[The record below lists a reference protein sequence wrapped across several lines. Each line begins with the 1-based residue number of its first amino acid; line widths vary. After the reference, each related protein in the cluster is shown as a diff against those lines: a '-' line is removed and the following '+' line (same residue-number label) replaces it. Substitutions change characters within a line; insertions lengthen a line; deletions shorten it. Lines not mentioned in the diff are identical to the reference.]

1 MKTSLPVSQRLSNDD
16 LQPEK
21 HQKWGWYSI
30 FAFWMS
36 DVHSVG
42 GYVFAASLFAL
53 GLNGIQV
60 FISLLAGI
68 MIVMCFANLMGEP
81 GQKAGA
87 PFPVIARMSF
97 GVFGANVPAVIR
109 GLIAVVWYGIQT
121 YLASSSF
128 IILLLYFF
136 PAMASLQ
143 DGAFLGL
150 SYLGW
155 VGFSAMWVLQAIVFM
170 FGMDMI
176 RKVIDWSGPAI
187 YLAMFA
193 LCIYMIQLAGWEN
206 IHFNLSDTQL
216 SGGDVM
222 VQMIIATA
230 LVAGYF
236 AGPTLNF
243 SDFSRYCVS
252 YKQLK
257 VGNWLGLPLNF
268 VLFSLFSVVIVSAS
282 IPVFGEMITDPVE
295 TVKRLDSGMITVL
308 GALTFIFA
316 TVGINIVA
324 NFVAPAFDFSNVS
337 PQKISFKT
345 GGFIAAV
352 GSILLTPWNLFS
364 NPEVIHYTVDV
375 LAAMIGPLYGIL
387 IVDYYWIKKRHIDV
401 DALYTESPQGAYWY
415 HNGVNMQ
422 AVYALLLSGGLAIY
436 VTFFLSGFANYALFI
451 GGGVAA
457 LVYPWLMTRQLR
469 DARHANAGSVRNAN
483 SVSNAKP
490 VSQTD
495 SVSKASI

>member
-1 MKTSLPVSQRLSNDD
+1 MKKELPVSPRLSNED
-16 LQPEK
+16 LAPEK
-21 HQKWGWYSI
+21 EQKWGWYSI

-68 MIVMCFANLMGEP
+68 SIVLVFANLMGKP
-81 GQKAGA
+81 GQKAGV
-87 PFPVIARMSF
+87 PFPVVARISF
-97 GVFGANVPAVIR
+97 GVFGANIPAVIR
-109 GLIAVVWYGIQT
+109 GIIAVVWYGIQT

-136 PAMASLQ
+136 PSMESLAN
-143 DGAFLGL
+143 DSFLGL

-155 VGFSAMWVLQAIVFM
+155 VGFSSMWVLQAIVFM

-187 YLAMFA
+187 YIAMFA
-193 LCIYMIQLAGWEN
+193 LCAYMINLAGWEN
-206 IHFNLSDTQL
+206 ISFNLGKETLVGSEAII
-216 SGGDVM
+216 
-222 VQMIIATA
+222 QMIIATA

-243 SDFSRYCVS
+243 SDFSRYCTS
-252 YKQLK
+252 YKDLK
-257 VGNWLGLPLNF
+257 LGNLLGLPLNF
-268 VLFSLFSVVIVSAS
+268 IVFSLFSVVIVSAS
-282 IPVFGEMITDPVE
+282 IPVFGEMIVDPVE
-295 TVKRLDSGMITVL
+295 TVKRLDSGLITVL

-337 PQKISFKT
+337 PQKISFKM
-345 GGFIAAV
+345 GGFIAAF
-352 GSILLTPWNLFS
+352 GSILLTPWNLFN

-375 LAAMIGPLYGIL
+375 LAAMIGPLYGII
-387 IVDYYWIKKRHIDV
+387 IVDYFIVKKGQIDV
-401 DALYTESPQGAYWY
+401 PSLYTESPQGQYWY
-415 HNGVNMQ
+415 KNGVNMNS
-422 AVYALLLSGGLAIY
+422 VYALVIASVAAIIA
-436 VTFFLSGFANYALFI
+436 TFFVTELANYALFI
-451 GGGVAA
+451 GGFVSAI
-457 LVYPWLMTRQLR
+457 VYKQLMQNKLFW
-469 DARHANAGSVRNAN
+469 
-483 SVSNAKP
+483 
-490 VSQTD
+490 
-495 SVSKASI
+495 VSKAALAKQQ

>member
-1 MKTSLPVSQRLSNDD
+1 MKKELPVSPRLSNED
-16 LQPEK
+16 LAPEK
-21 HQKWGWYSI
+21 EQKWGWYSI

-68 MIVMCFANLMGEP
+68 SIVLVFANLMGKP
-81 GQKAGA
+81 GQKAGV
-87 PFPVIARMSF
+87 PFPVVARMSF
-97 GVFGANVPAVIR
+97 GVFGANIPAVIR
-109 GLIAVVWYGIQT
+109 GIIAVVWYGIQT

-136 PAMASLQ
+136 PSMESLAN
-143 DGAFLGL
+143 DSFLGL

-155 VGFSAMWVLQAIVFM
+155 VGFSSMWVLQAIVFM

-187 YLAMFA
+187 YIAMFA
-193 LCIYMIQLAGWEN
+193 LCAYMINLAGWEN
-206 IHFNLSDTQL
+206 ISFNLGKETLVGSEAII
-216 SGGDVM
+216 
-222 VQMIIATA
+222 QMIIATA

-243 SDFSRYCVS
+243 SDFSRYCTS
-252 YKQLK
+252 YKDLK
-257 VGNWLGLPLNF
+257 LGNLLGLPLNF
-268 VLFSLFSVVIVSAS
+268 IVFSLFSVVIVSAS
-282 IPVFGEMITDPVE
+282 IPVFGEMIVDPVE
-295 TVKRLDSGMITVL
+295 TVKRLDSGLITVL

-337 PQKISFKT
+337 PQKISFKM
-345 GGFIAAV
+345 GGFIAAF
-352 GSILLTPWNLFS
+352 GSILLTPWNLFN

-375 LAAMIGPLYGIL
+375 LAAMIGPLYGII
-387 IVDYYWIKKRHIDV
+387 IVDYFIVKKGQIDV
-401 DALYTESPQGAYWY
+401 PSLYTESPQGQYWY
-415 HNGVNMQ
+415 KNGVNMNS
-422 AVYALLLSGGLAIY
+422 VYALVIASVAAIIA
-436 VTFFLSGFANYALFI
+436 TFFVTELANYALFI
-451 GGGVAA
+451 GGFVSAI
-457 LVYPWLMTRQLR
+457 VYKQLMQNKLFW
-469 DARHANAGSVRNAN
+469 
-483 SVSNAKP
+483 
-490 VSQTD
+490 
-495 SVSKASI
+495 VSKAALAKQQ

>member
-1 MKTSLPVSQRLSNDD
+1 MEKELPISPRLSNAD
-16 LQPEK
+16 LAPEK
-21 HQKWGWYSI
+21 DQKWGWYSI

-68 MIVMCFANLMGEP
+68 SIVLVFANLMGKP
-81 GQKAGA
+81 GQKAGV
-87 PFPVIARMSF
+87 PFPVVARMSF
-97 GVFGANVPAVIR
+97 GVFGANIPAVIR
-109 GLIAVVWYGIQT
+109 GIIAVVWYGIQT

-136 PAMASLQ
+136 PSMEYLANDS
-143 DGAFLGL
+143 FLGL

-155 VGFSAMWVLQAIVFM
+155 VGFSSMWVIQAIVFM

-187 YLAMFA
+187 YIAMFA
-193 LCIYMIQLAGWEN
+193 LCAYMINLAGWEN
-206 IHFNLSDTQL
+206 ISFNLGKESLVGSDAII
-216 SGGDVM
+216 
-222 VQMIIATA
+222 QMIVATA

-243 SDFSRYCVS
+243 SDFSRYCTS
-252 YKQLK
+252 YKDLK
-257 VGNWLGLPLNF
+257 FGNLLGLPVNF
-268 VLFSLFSVVIVSAS
+268 ILFSLFSVVIVSAS
-282 IPVFGEMITDPVE
+282 IPVFGEMIVDPVE
-295 TVKRLDSGMITVL
+295 TVKRLDSGLITVL

-337 PQKISFKT
+337 PQKISFKM
-345 GGFIAAV
+345 GGFVAAF
-352 GSILLTPWNLFS
+352 GSILLTPWNLFN

-375 LAAMIGPLYGIL
+375 LAAMIGPLYGII
-387 IVDYYWIKKRHIDV
+387 IVDYFIVKKGQIDV
-401 DALYTESPQGAYWY
+401 PSLYTESPQGQYWY
-415 HNGVNMQ
+415 KNGVNMNS
-422 AVYALLLSGGLAIY
+422 VYALVIASVAAIIA
-436 VTFFLSGFANYALFI
+436 TFFVTELANYALFI
-451 GGGVAA
+451 GGFVSAI
-457 LVYPWLMTRQLR
+457 VYKQLMQRRLFW
-469 DARHANAGSVRNAN
+469 
-483 SVSNAKP
+483 
-490 VSQTD
+490 
-495 SVSKASI
+495 VSKTALAKQ

>member
-1 MKTSLPVSQRLSNDD
+1 MKKELPVSPRLSNED
-16 LQPEK
+16 LAPEK
-21 HQKWGWYSI
+21 EQKWGWYSI

-68 MIVMCFANLMGEP
+68 SIVLVFANLMGKP
-81 GQKAGA
+81 GQKAGV
-87 PFPVIARMSF
+87 PFPVVARMSF
-97 GVFGANVPAVIR
+97 GVFGANIPAVIR
-109 GLIAVVWYGIQT
+109 GIIAVVWYGIQT

-136 PAMASLQ
+136 PSMESLAN
-143 DGAFLGL
+143 DSFLGL

-155 VGFSAMWVLQAIVFM
+155 VGFSSMWVLQAIVFM

-187 YLAMFA
+187 YIAMFA
-193 LCIYMIQLAGWEN
+193 LCAYMINLAGWEN
-206 IHFNLSDTQL
+206 ISFNLGKETLVGSDAII
-216 SGGDVM
+216 
-222 VQMIIATA
+222 QMIIATA

-243 SDFSRYCVS
+243 SDFSRYCTS
-252 YKQLK
+252 YKDLK
-257 VGNWLGLPLNF
+257 LGNLLGLPLNF
-268 VLFSLFSVVIVSAS
+268 IVFSLFSVVIVSAS
-282 IPVFGEMITDPVE
+282 IPVFGEMIVDPVE
-295 TVKRLDSGMITVL
+295 TVKRLDSGLITVL

-337 PQKISFKT
+337 PQKISFKM
-345 GGFIAAV
+345 GGFIAAF
-352 GSILLTPWNLFS
+352 GSILLTPWNLFN

-375 LAAMIGPLYGIL
+375 LAAMIGPLYGII
-387 IVDYYWIKKRHIDV
+387 IVDYFIVKKGQIDV
-401 DALYTESPQGAYWY
+401 PSLYTESPQGQYWY
-415 HNGVNMQ
+415 KNGVNMNS
-422 AVYALLLSGGLAIY
+422 VYALVIASVAAIIA
-436 VTFFLSGFANYALFI
+436 TFFVTELANYALFI
-451 GGGVAA
+451 GGFISAV
-457 LVYPWLMTRQLR
+457 VYKQLMQNKLFW
-469 DARHANAGSVRNAN
+469 
-483 SVSNAKP
+483 
-490 VSQTD
+490 
-495 SVSKASI
+495 VSKAALAKQQ

>member
-1 MKTSLPVSQRLSNDD
+1 MNKELPVSPRLSNAD
-16 LQPEK
+16 LDPEK
-21 HQKWGWYSI
+21 KQKWGWYSI

-68 MIVMCFANLMGEP
+68 SIVLLFANLMGKP
-81 GQKAGA
+81 GQKAGV
-87 PFPVIARMSF
+87 PFPVVARMSF
-97 GVFGANVPAVIR
+97 GVFGANIPAVVR

-136 PAMASLQ
+136 PSMEHLA
-143 DGAFLGL
+143 GYEFIGL

-155 VGFSAMWVLQAIVFM
+155 IGFSSMWLLQAIVFM

-193 LCIYMIQLAGWEN
+193 LCAYMINLAGWEN
-206 IHFNLSDTQL
+206 ISFNLGKESLLGSD
-216 SGGDVM
+216 VI
-222 VQMIIATA
+222 VQMLIATA

-243 SDFSRYCVS
+243 SDFSRYCSS
-252 YKQLK
+252 YKELK
-257 VGNWLGLPLNF
+257 IGNILGLPVNF
-268 VLFSLFSVVIVSAS
+268 ILFSLFAVVIVSAS
-282 IPVFGEMITDPVE
+282 IPVFGEMIVDPVE

-345 GGFIAAV
+345 GGFIAAF
-352 GSILLTPWNLFS
+352 GSILLTPWNLFN

-375 LAAMIGPLYGIL
+375 LAAMIGPLYGII
-387 IVDYYWIKKRHIDV
+387 IVDYFFLKKGEIHV
-401 DALYTESPQGAYWY
+401 PSLYTESPQGQYWY
-415 HNGVNMQ
+415 KNGINMNS
-422 AVYALLLSGGLAIY
+422 VYALAISSVVAIIATFFIDGLAN
-436 VTFFLSGFANYALFI
+436 FALFI
-451 GGGVAA
+451 GGFTAA
-457 LVYPWLMTRQLR
+457 FVYRFLMQKRSTWVEQTRL
-469 DARHANAGSVRNAN
+469 
-483 SVSNAKP
+483 AKQ
-490 VSQTD
+490 S
-495 SVSKASI
+495 

>member
-1 MKTSLPVSQRLSNDD
+1 MSEKLPVSPKLSNDD
-16 LQPEK
+16 LLPDKE
-21 HQKWGWYSI
+21 QKWGWYSI

-60 FISLLAGI
+60 FISLLVGI
-68 MIVMCFANLMGEP
+68 TIVMVFANLMGKP
-81 GQKAGA
+81 GQKVGA

-97 GVFGANVPAVIR
+97 GVFGANIPAVIR

-121 YLASSSF
+121 FLASSSF

-136 PAMASLQ
+136 PSMASLAN
-143 DGAFLGL
+143 DSLLGL

-155 VGFSAMWVLQAIVFM
+155 IGFTFMWVLQAVVFM

-187 YLAMFA
+187 YIAMFA
-193 LCIYMIQLAGWEN
+193 LCAYMIDLAGWEN
-206 IHFNLSDTQL
+206 IRFSLSEANLTGMDAI
-216 SGGDVM
+216 
-222 VQMIIATA
+222 VQMIIAIS

-243 SDFSRYCVS
+243 SDFSRYCGS
-252 YKQLK
+252 YQQLK
-257 VGNWLGLPLNF
+257 FGNLLGLPFNF
-268 VLFSLFSVVIVSAS
+268 VLFSLFSVIIVSAS

-295 TVKRLDSGMITVL
+295 TVKRLDSGMITIL

-345 GGFIAAV
+345 GGFIAAF
-352 GSILLTPWNLFS
+352 GSVLLMPWNLFN

-375 LAAMIGPLYGIL
+375 LAAMIGPLYGII
-387 IVDYYWIKKRHIDV
+387 IVDYFYIKKGHIDV
-401 DALYTESPQGAYWY
+401 NSLYSDSPAGIYWY
-415 HNGVNMQ
+415 DNGINRKSVI
-422 AVYALLLSGGLAIY
+422 ALLVSGCIA
-436 VTFFLSGFANYALFI
+436 VFCTFVFSSLANYSLFI
-451 GGGVAA
+451 GGITAA
-457 LVYPWLMTRQLR
+457 ILYRYLMSAEREAFAQLAK
-469 DARHANAGSVRNAN
+469 AR
-483 SVSNAKP
+483 
-490 VSQTD
+490 
-495 SVSKASI
+495 

>member
-1 MKTSLPVSQRLSNDD
+1 MKKELPVSPRLSNED
-16 LQPEK
+16 LAPEK
-21 HQKWGWYSI
+21 EQKWGWYSI

-68 MIVMCFANLMGEP
+68 SIVLVFANLMGKP
-81 GQKAGA
+81 GQKAGV
-87 PFPVIARMSF
+87 PFPVVARMSF
-97 GVFGANVPAVIR
+97 GVFGANIPAVIR
-109 GLIAVVWYGIQT
+109 GIIAVVWYGIQT

-136 PAMASLQ
+136 PSMESLAN
-143 DGAFLGL
+143 DSFLGL

-155 VGFSAMWVLQAIVFM
+155 VGFSSMWVLQAIVFM

-187 YLAMFA
+187 YIAMFA
-193 LCIYMIQLAGWEN
+193 LCAYMINLAGWEN
-206 IHFNLSDTQL
+206 ISFNLGKETLVGSEAII
-216 SGGDVM
+216 
-222 VQMIIATA
+222 QMIIATA

-243 SDFSRYCVS
+243 SDFSRYCTS
-252 YKQLK
+252 YKELK
-257 VGNWLGLPLNF
+257 IGNLLGLPLNF
-268 VLFSLFSVVIVSAS
+268 ILFSLFSVVIVSAS
-282 IPVFGEMITDPVE
+282 IPVFGEMIVDPVE
-295 TVKRLDSGMITVL
+295 TVKRLDSGLITVL

-337 PQKISFKT
+337 PQKISFKM
-345 GGFIAAV
+345 GGFIAAF
-352 GSILLTPWNLFS
+352 GSILLTPWNLFN

-375 LAAMIGPLYGIL
+375 LAAMIGPLYGII
-387 IVDYYWIKKRHIDV
+387 IVDYFIVKKGQIDV
-401 DALYTESPQGAYWY
+401 PSLYTESPQGQYWY
-415 HNGVNMQ
+415 KNGVNMNS
-422 AVYALLLSGGLAIY
+422 VYALVIASVAAIIA
-436 VTFFLSGFANYALFI
+436 TFFVTELANYALFI
-451 GGGVAA
+451 GG
-457 LVYPWLMTRQLR
+457 LVSAVVYKQLMQ
-469 DARHANAGSVRNAN
+469 
-483 SVSNAKP
+483 KKFFW
-490 VSQTD
+490 
-495 SVSKASI
+495 VSKAALAKQQ

>member
-1 MKTSLPVSQRLSNDD
+1 MKTELPVSPRLSNKD
-16 LQPEK
+16 LAPEEK
-21 HQKWGWYSI
+21 KEWGWYSI

-68 MIVMCFANLMGEP
+68 SIVLLFANLMGKP
-81 GQKAGA
+81 GQKAGV
-87 PFPVIARMSF
+87 PFPVVARMSF
-97 GVFGANVPAVIR
+97 GVFGANIPAVIR

-136 PAMASLQ
+136 PQTETLAN
-143 DGAFLGL
+143 GHFLGL

-170 FGMDMI
+170 FGMKMI

-193 LCIYMIQLAGWEN
+193 LCGYMINLAGWEN
-206 IHFNLSDTQL
+206 ISFNLGKESLVGTEAIL
-216 SGGDVM
+216 
-222 VQMIIATA
+222 QMIVATA

-243 SDFSRYCVS
+243 SDFSRYCGS

-257 VGNWLGLPLNF
+257 IGNLLGLPVNF
-268 VLFSLFSVVIVSAS
+268 ILFSLFSVIIVSAS
-282 IPVFGEMITDPVE
+282 IPVFGEMIVDPVE

-345 GGFIAAV
+345 GGFIAAF
-352 GSILLTPWNLFS
+352 GSVLLTPWNLFN

-375 LAAMIGPLYGIL
+375 LAAMIGPLYGII
-387 IVDYYWIKKRHIDV
+387 IVDYFFIKKEKIDV
-401 DALYTESPQGAYWY
+401 LSLYTESPQGLYWY
-415 HNGVNMQ
+415 KDGINMNS
-422 AVYALLLSGGLAIY
+422 VYALAIASMAAILS
-436 VTFFLSGFANYALFI
+436 TFFITELANYALFI
-451 GGGVAA
+451 GGFVSAF
-457 LVYPWLMTRQLR
+457 VYKFLMQKRLSW
-469 DARHANAGSVRNAN
+469 AGQSTF
-483 SVSNAKP
+483 AKQ
-490 VSQTD
+490 S
-495 SVSKASI
+495 

>member
-1 MKTSLPVSQRLSNDD
+1 MKKELPVSPRLSNED
-16 LQPEK
+16 LAPEK
-21 HQKWGWYSI
+21 EQKWGWYSI

-68 MIVMCFANLMGEP
+68 SIVLVFANLMGKP
-81 GQKAGA
+81 GQKAGV
-87 PFPVIARMSF
+87 PFPVVARMSF
-97 GVFGANVPAVIR
+97 GVFGANIPAVIR
-109 GLIAVVWYGIQT
+109 GIIAVVWYGIQT

-136 PAMASLQ
+136 PSMESLAN
-143 DGAFLGL
+143 DSFLGL

-155 VGFSAMWVLQAIVFM
+155 VGFSSMWVLQAIVFM

-187 YLAMFA
+187 YIAMFA
-193 LCIYMIQLAGWEN
+193 LCAYMINLAGWEN
-206 IHFNLSDTQL
+206 ISFNLGKETLVGSEAII
-216 SGGDVM
+216 
-222 VQMIIATA
+222 QMIIATA

-243 SDFSRYCVS
+243 SDFSRYCSS
-252 YKQLK
+252 YKDLK
-257 VGNWLGLPLNF
+257 IGNLLGLPLNF
-268 VLFSLFSVVIVSAS
+268 IVFSLFSVVIVSAS
-282 IPVFGEMITDPVE
+282 IPVFGEMIVDPVE
-295 TVKRLDSGMITVL
+295 TVKRLDSGLITVL

-337 PQKISFKT
+337 PQKISFKM
-345 GGFIAAV
+345 GGFIAAF
-352 GSILLTPWNLFS
+352 GSILLTPWNLFN

-375 LAAMIGPLYGIL
+375 LAAMIGPLYGII
-387 IVDYYWIKKRHIDV
+387 IVDYFIVKKGQIDV
-401 DALYTESPQGAYWY
+401 PSLYTESPQGQYWY
-415 HNGVNMQ
+415 KNGVNMNS
-422 AVYALLLSGGLAIY
+422 VYALVIASVAAIIA
-436 VTFFLSGFANYALFI
+436 TFFVTELANYALFI
-451 GGGVAA
+451 GG
-457 LVYPWLMTRQLR
+457 LVSAVVYKQLMQKKLFW
-469 DARHANAGSVRNAN
+469 
-483 SVSNAKP
+483 
-490 VSQTD
+490 
-495 SVSKASI
+495 VSKAALAKQQ

>member
-1 MKTSLPVSQRLSNDD
+1 MTKELPISARLSNED
-16 LQPEK
+16 LQPDK
-21 HQKWGWYSI
+21 DQKWGWYSI

-60 FISLLAGI
+60 FISLLLGI
-68 MIVMCFANLMGEP
+68 SIVLLFANLMGKP
-81 GQKAGA
+81 GQKAGV

-97 GVFGANVPAVIR
+97 GVFGANIPAVIR

-136 PAMASLQ
+136 PGMESLSESS
-143 DGAFLGL
+143 FVGL

-155 VGFSAMWVLQAIVFM
+155 VGFVSMWILQGIVFM

-187 YLAMFA
+187 YVAMFA
-193 LCIYMIQLAGWEN
+193 LCIYMINLAGWDN
-206 IHFNLSDTQL
+206 ISFNLASQKLEGWDI
-216 SGGDVM
+216 V
-222 VQMIIATA
+222 VQMFVATA

-243 SDFSRYCVS
+243 SDFSRYCSS
-252 YKQLK
+252 YSKLK
-257 VGNWLGLPLNF
+257 LGNLLGLPLNF
-268 VLFSLFSVVIVSAS
+268 LLFSVFSVVIVSAS

-295 TVKRLDSGMITVL
+295 TVKRLDSGLITVL
-308 GALTFIFA
+308 GAMTFIFA

-337 PQKISFKT
+337 PQKISFKA
-345 GGFIAAV
+345 GGFIAAF
-352 GSILLTPWNLFS
+352 GSVLLTPWNLFN

-375 LAAMIGPLYGIL
+375 LAAMIGPLYGII
-387 IVDYYWIKKRHIDV
+387 IVDYYIIKKGHIDV
-401 DALYTESPQGAYWY
+401 PSLYTESEQGLYWY
-415 HNGVNMQ
+415 CNGVNMKS
-422 AVYALLLSGGLAIY
+422 VYALLFASVISVVA
-436 VTFFLSGFANYALFI
+436 TFWVAELANYALFI

-457 LVYPWLMTRQLR
+457 VVYRYLMQPQG
-469 DARHANAGSVRNAN
+469 AWAQVPA
-483 SVSNAKP
+483 VSNSE
-490 VSQTD
+490 V
-495 SVSKASI
+495 

>member
-1 MKTSLPVSQRLSNDD
+1 
-16 LQPEK
+16 
-21 HQKWGWYSI
+21 
-30 FAFWMS
+30 MS

-68 MIVMCFANLMGEP
+68 SIVLLFANLMGKP
-81 GQKAGA
+81 GQKAGV
-87 PFPVIARMSF
+87 PFPVVARMSF
-97 GVFGANVPAVIR
+97 GVFGANIPAVVR

-136 PAMASLQ
+136 PSMEHLANYE
-143 DGAFLGL
+143 FIGL

-155 VGFSAMWVLQAIVFM
+155 IGFSSMWLLQAIVFM

-193 LCIYMIQLAGWEN
+193 LCAYMINLAGWEN
-206 IHFNLSDTQL
+206 ISFNLGKESLLGSDAI
-216 SGGDVM
+216 M
-222 VQMIIATA
+222 QMLIATA

-243 SDFSRYCVS
+243 SDFSRYCTS
-252 YKQLK
+252 YKELK
-257 VGNWLGLPLNF
+257 IGNILGLPVNF
-268 VLFSLFSVVIVSAS
+268 ILFSLFAVVIVSAS
-282 IPVFGEMITDPVE
+282 IPVFGEMIVDPVE

-345 GGFIAAV
+345 GGFIAAF
-352 GSILLTPWNLFS
+352 GSVLLTPWNLFN

-375 LAAMIGPLYGIL
+375 LAAMIGPLYGII
-387 IVDYYWIKKRHIDV
+387 IVDYFFLKKGEIHV
-401 DALYTESPQGAYWY
+401 PSLYTESPQGQYWY
-415 HNGVNMQ
+415 KNGINMNS
-422 AVYALLLSGGLAIY
+422 VYALAVSSVVAIIATFFIEGLAN
-436 VTFFLSGFANYALFI
+436 FALFI
-451 GGGVAA
+451 GGFTAA
-457 LVYPWLMTRQLR
+457 FAYRFLMQKRSAWAGQTRL
-469 DARHANAGSVRNAN
+469 
-483 SVSNAKP
+483 AKQ
-490 VSQTD
+490 S
-495 SVSKASI
+495 

>member
-1 MKTSLPVSQRLSNDD
+1 MKKELPVSPRLSNED
-16 LQPEK
+16 LAPEK
-21 HQKWGWYSI
+21 EQKWGWYSI

-68 MIVMCFANLMGEP
+68 SIVLVFANLMGKP
-81 GQKAGA
+81 GQKAGV
-87 PFPVIARMSF
+87 PFPVVARMSF
-97 GVFGANVPAVIR
+97 GVFGANIPAVIR
-109 GLIAVVWYGIQT
+109 GIIAVVWYGIQT

-136 PAMASLQ
+136 PSMESLAN
-143 DGAFLGL
+143 DSFLGL

-155 VGFSAMWVLQAIVFM
+155 VGFSSVWVLQAIVFM

-187 YLAMFA
+187 YIAMFA
-193 LCIYMIQLAGWEN
+193 LCAYMINLAGWEN
-206 IHFNLSDTQL
+206 ISFNLGKETLVGSEAII
-216 SGGDVM
+216 
-222 VQMIIATA
+222 QMIIATA

-243 SDFSRYCVS
+243 SDFSRYCTS
-252 YKQLK
+252 YKDLK
-257 VGNWLGLPLNF
+257 IGNLLGLPLNF
-268 VLFSLFSVVIVSAS
+268 IVFSLFSVVIVSAS
-282 IPVFGEMITDPVE
+282 IPVFGEMIVDPVE
-295 TVKRLDSGMITVL
+295 TVKRLDSGLITVL

-337 PQKISFKT
+337 PQKISFKM
-345 GGFIAAV
+345 GGFIAAF
-352 GSILLTPWNLFS
+352 GSILLTPWNLFN

-375 LAAMIGPLYGIL
+375 LAAMIGPLYGII
-387 IVDYYWIKKRHIDV
+387 IVDYFIVKKGQIDV
-401 DALYTESPQGAYWY
+401 PSLYTESPQGQYWY
-415 HNGVNMQ
+415 KNGVNMNS
-422 AVYALLLSGGLAIY
+422 VYALVIASVAAIIA
-436 VTFFLSGFANYALFI
+436 TFFVTELANYALFI
-451 GGGVAA
+451 GGLISAI
-457 LVYPWLMTRQLR
+457 VYKQLMQ
-469 DARHANAGSVRNAN
+469 S
-483 SVSNAKP
+483 KWFC
-490 VSQTD
+490 
-495 SVSKASI
+495 VSKSTLAKQQ

>member
-1 MKTSLPVSQRLSNDD
+1 MEKELPISPRLTNQD
-16 LQPEK
+16 LAPEK
-21 HQKWGWYSI
+21 KQKWGWYSI

-68 MIVMCFANLMGEP
+68 SIVLIFANLMGKP
-81 GQKAGA
+81 GQKAGV
-87 PFPVIARMSF
+87 PFPVVARMSF
-97 GVFGANVPAVIR
+97 GVFGANIPAVIR

-136 PAMASLQ
+136 PSMEQLAQSS
-143 DGAFLGL
+143 FLGL

-155 VGFSAMWVLQAIVFM
+155 VGFSAMWVLQAVVFM

-187 YLAMFA
+187 YIAMFA
-193 LCIYMIQLAGWEN
+193 LCGYMINLAGWEN
-206 IHFNLSDTQL
+206 ISFNLGKETL
-216 SGGDVM
+216 LGTEAIL
-222 VQMIIATA
+222 QMLVATA

-243 SDFSRYCVS
+243 SDFSRYCTS
-252 YKQLK
+252 YKELK
-257 VGNWLGLPLNF
+257 IGNILGLPVNF
-268 VLFSLFSVVIVSAS
+268 ILFSLFSVIIVSAS
-282 IPVFGEMITDPVE
+282 IPVFGEMIVDPVE

-337 PQKISFKT
+337 PQKISFKM
-345 GGFIAAV
+345 GGFIAAF
-352 GSILLTPWNLFS
+352 GSVLLTPWNLFN

-375 LAAMIGPLYGIL
+375 LAAMIGPLYGII
-387 IVDYYWIKKRHIDV
+387 IVDYFIIKKSNIHV
-401 DALYTESPQGAYWY
+401 PSLYTESPQGLYWY
-415 HNGVNMQ
+415 KNGINMNS
-422 AVYALLLSGGLAIY
+422 VYALVVASITAIIA
-436 VTFFLSGFANYALFI
+436 TFFVTELANYALFI
-451 GGGVAA
+451 GGFVSA
-457 LVYPWLMTRQLR
+457 LVYRVLMERKLEWASR
-469 DARHANAGSVRNAN
+469 PVF
-483 SVSNAKP
+483 AK
-490 VSQTD
+490 Q
-495 SVSKASI
+495 

>member
-1 MKTSLPVSQRLSNDD
+1 MKKELPVSPRLSNED
-16 LQPEK
+16 LAPEK
-21 HQKWGWYSI
+21 EQKWGWYSI

-68 MIVMCFANLMGEP
+68 SIVLVFANLMGKP
-81 GQKAGA
+81 GQKAGV
-87 PFPVIARMSF
+87 PFPVVARMSF
-97 GVFGANVPAVIR
+97 GVFGANIPAVIR
-109 GLIAVVWYGIQT
+109 GIIAVVWYGIQT

-136 PAMASLQ
+136 PSMEHLANDS
-143 DGAFLGL
+143 FLGL

-155 VGFSAMWVLQAIVFM
+155 VGFSSMWILQAIVFM

-187 YLAMFA
+187 YIAMFA
-193 LCIYMIQLAGWEN
+193 LCAYMINLAGWEN
-206 IHFNLSDTQL
+206 ISFNLGKETLVGSEAII
-216 SGGDVM
+216 
-222 VQMIIATA
+222 QMLVATA

-243 SDFSRYCVS
+243 SDFSRYCTS
-252 YKQLK
+252 YKNLK
-257 VGNWLGLPLNF
+257 FGNLLGLPLNF
-268 VLFSLFSVVIVSAS
+268 IVFSLFSVVIVSAS
-282 IPVFGEMITDPVE
+282 IPVFGDMIVDPVE
-295 TVKRLDSGMITVL
+295 TVKRLDSGLITVL

-337 PQKISFKT
+337 PQKISFKM
-345 GGFIAAV
+345 GGFIAAF
-352 GSILLTPWNLFS
+352 GSILLTPWNLFN

-375 LAAMIGPLYGIL
+375 LAAMIGPLYGII
-387 IVDYYWIKKRHIDV
+387 IVDYFIIKKGQIDIPS
-401 DALYTESPQGAYWY
+401 LYTESPQGEYWY
-415 HNGVNMQ
+415 KNGVNMNS
-422 AVYALLLSGGLAIY
+422 VYALVIASIAAIIA
-436 VTFFLSGFANYALFI
+436 TFFVTELANYALFI
-451 GGGVAA
+451 GG
-457 LVYPWLMTRQLR
+457 LVSAVVYKQLMQKKLFW
-469 DARHANAGSVRNAN
+469 
-483 SVSNAKP
+483 
-490 VSQTD
+490 
-495 SVSKASI
+495 VSKAALAKQQ

>member
-1 MKTSLPVSQRLSNDD
+1 MKKELPVSPRLSNED
-16 LQPEK
+16 LAPEK
-21 HQKWGWYSI
+21 EQKWGWYSI

-68 MIVMCFANLMGEP
+68 SIVLVFANLMGKP
-81 GQKAGA
+81 GQKAGV
-87 PFPVIARMSF
+87 PFPVVARMSF
-97 GVFGANVPAVIR
+97 GVFGANIPAVIR
-109 GLIAVVWYGIQT
+109 GIIAVVWYGIQT

-136 PAMASLQ
+136 PSMESLAN
-143 DGAFLGL
+143 DSFLGL

-155 VGFSAMWVLQAIVFM
+155 VGFSSMWVLQAIVFM

-187 YLAMFA
+187 YIAMFA
-193 LCIYMIQLAGWEN
+193 LCAYMINLAGWEN
-206 IHFNLSDTQL
+206 ISFNLGKETLVGSEAII
-216 SGGDVM
+216 
-222 VQMIIATA
+222 QMIIATA

-243 SDFSRYCVS
+243 SDFSRYCTS
-252 YKQLK
+252 YKDLK
-257 VGNWLGLPLNF
+257 LGNLLGLPLNF
-268 VLFSLFSVVIVSAS
+268 IVFSLFSVVIVSAS
-282 IPVFGEMITDPVE
+282 IPVFGEMIVDPVE
-295 TVKRLDSGMITVL
+295 TVKRLDSGLITVL

-337 PQKISFKT
+337 PQKISFKM
-345 GGFIAAV
+345 GGFIAAF
-352 GSILLTPWNLFS
+352 GSILLTPWNLFN

-375 LAAMIGPLYGIL
+375 LAAMIGPLYGII
-387 IVDYYWIKKRHIDV
+387 IVDYFILKKGQIDV
-401 DALYTESPQGAYWY
+401 PSLYTESPQGQYWY
-415 HNGVNMQ
+415 KNGVNMNS
-422 AVYALLLSGGLAIY
+422 VYALVIASVAAIIA
-436 VTFFLSGFANYALFI
+436 TFFVTELANYALFI
-451 GGGVAA
+451 GGFVSAI
-457 LVYPWLMTRQLR
+457 VYKQLMQKKLFW
-469 DARHANAGSVRNAN
+469 
-483 SVSNAKP
+483 
-490 VSQTD
+490 
-495 SVSKASI
+495 VSKAALAKQQ

>member
-1 MKTSLPVSQRLSNDD
+1 MKEELLISPRLSNED
-16 LQPEK
+16 LLPEK
-21 HQKWGWYSI
+21 EQKWGWYSI

-68 MIVMCFANLMGEP
+68 SIVLLFANLMGKP
-81 GQKAGA
+81 GQKSGA
-87 PFPVIARMSF
+87 PFPIIARMSF

-121 YLASSSF
+121 YLASSAF
-128 IILLLYFF
+128 IILILYFF
-136 PAMASLQ
+136 PSMATLADTS
-143 DGAFLGL
+143 FLGL

-155 VGFSAMWVLQAIVFM
+155 VGFSSMWVLQAIIFM
-170 FGMDMI
+170 FGMDLI

-193 LCIYMIQLAGWEN
+193 LCLYLVNLAGWEN
-206 IHFNLSDTQL
+206 ISFNLSSQTLVGWDIVT
-216 SGGDVM
+216 
-222 VQMIIATA
+222 QMIIATA

-252 YKQLK
+252 YKELK
-257 VGNWLGLPLNF
+257 IGNVLGLPFNF
-268 VLFSLFSVVIVSAS
+268 ILFSLFSVLIVSAS

-295 TVKRLDSGMITVL
+295 TVKRLDSGFITVL

-324 NFVAPAFDFSNVS
+324 NFVAPAFDFSNVA
-337 PQKISFKT
+337 PQKISFKM
-345 GGFIAAV
+345 GGFIAAF
-352 GSILLTPWNLFS
+352 GSVLLTPWNLFN

-375 LAAMIGPLYGIL
+375 LAAMIGPLYGII
-387 IVDYYWIKKRHIDV
+387 IVDYYFIKKGKIDI
-401 DALYTESPQGAYWY
+401 DSLYTESPKGLYWY
-415 HNGVNMQ
+415 QNGFNMKSI
-422 AVYALLLSGGLAIY
+422 YALVIAGVSAILATFV
-436 VTFFLSGFANYALFI
+436 VTELANFALFI
-451 GGGVAA
+451 GGISAA
-457 LVYPWLMTRQLR
+457 LIYHFLMTYEIKR
-469 DARHANAGSVRNAN
+469 V
-483 SVSNAKP
+483 VSNRPVLAK
-490 VSQTD
+490 QL
-495 SVSKASI
+495 

>member
-1 MKTSLPVSQRLSNDD
+1 MEQQLSVSPRLSNED
-16 LQPEK
+16 LLPEK
-21 HQKWGWYSI
+21 NQTWGWYSI

-68 MIVMCFANLMGEP
+68 TIVLVFANLLGKP
-81 GQKAGA
+81 GQKTGA

-121 YLASSSF
+121 YLASSAF
-128 IILLLYFF
+128 IILILYFF
-136 PAMASLQ
+136 PGMESLA
-143 DGAFLGL
+143 DDSFLGL

-155 VGFSAMWVLQAIVFM
+155 VGFSSMWILQAIIFM
-170 FGMDMI
+170 FGMDLI

-193 LCIYMIQLAGWEN
+193 LCIYLVQLAGWEN
-206 IHFNLSDTQL
+206 IKFNLSSQELVGWDAIT
-216 SGGDVM
+216 
-222 VQMIIATA
+222 QMIIATA

-243 SDFSRYCVS
+243 SDFSRYCTS
-252 YKQLK
+252 YKDLK
-257 VGNWLGLPLNF
+257 IGNILGLPVNF
-268 VLFSLFSVVIVSAS
+268 ILFSLFSVIIVSAS

-308 GALTFIFA
+308 GALTFICA

-324 NFVAPAFDFSNVS
+324 NFVAPAFDFSNVA
-337 PQKISFKT
+337 PQKISFKM
-345 GGFIAAV
+345 GGFIAAF
-352 GSILLTPWNLFS
+352 GSVLLMPWNLFN

-375 LAAMIGPLYGIL
+375 LAAMIGPLYGI
-387 IVDYYWIKKRHIDV
+387 IIADYYFVKKGKVDIDS
-401 DALYTESPQGAYWY
+401 LYSESPQGEYWY
-415 HNGVNMQ
+415 ENGFNKKSI
-422 AVYALLLSGGLAIY
+422 YALIISGTLAI
-436 VTFFLSGFANYALFI
+436 VATFVIPGLANYALFI
-451 GGGVAA
+451 GGISAA
-457 LVYPWLMTRQLR
+457 FIYRILMAKQREL
-469 DARHANAGSVRNAN
+469 HATKLA
-483 SVSNAKP
+483 
-490 VSQTD
+490 TEL
-495 SVSKASI
+495 

>member
-1 MKTSLPVSQRLSNDD
+1 MEKELPISPRLSNAD
-16 LQPEK
+16 LAPEK
-21 HQKWGWYSI
+21 DQKWGWYSI

-68 MIVMCFANLMGEP
+68 SIVLVFANLMGKP
-81 GQKAGA
+81 GQKAGV
-87 PFPVIARMSF
+87 PFPVVARMSF
-97 GVFGANVPAVIR
+97 GVFGANIPAVIR
-109 GLIAVVWYGIQT
+109 GIIAVVWYGIQT

-136 PAMASLQ
+136 PSMENLANDS
-143 DGAFLGL
+143 FLGL

-155 VGFSAMWVLQAIVFM
+155 VGFSSMWVIQAIVFM

-187 YLAMFA
+187 YIAMFA
-193 LCIYMIQLAGWEN
+193 LCAYMINLAGWEN
-206 IHFNLSDTQL
+206 ISFNLGKESLVGSDAII
-216 SGGDVM
+216 
-222 VQMIIATA
+222 QMLVATA

-243 SDFSRYCVS
+243 SDFSRYCTS
-252 YKQLK
+252 YKDLK
-257 VGNWLGLPLNF
+257 FGNLLGLPVNF
-268 VLFSLFSVVIVSAS
+268 IVFSLFSVVIVSAS
-282 IPVFGEMITDPVE
+282 IPVFGEMIVDPVE
-295 TVKRLDSGMITVL
+295 TVKRLDSGLITVL

-337 PQKISFKT
+337 PQKISFKM
-345 GGFIAAV
+345 GGFVAAF
-352 GSILLTPWNLFS
+352 GSILLTPWNLFN

-375 LAAMIGPLYGIL
+375 LAAMIGPLYGII
-387 IVDYYWIKKRHIDV
+387 IVDYFIVKKGQIDV
-401 DALYTESPQGAYWY
+401 PSLYTESPQGQYWY
-415 HNGVNMQ
+415 KNGVNMNS
-422 AVYALLLSGGLAIY
+422 VYALVIASVAAIIA
-436 VTFFLSGFANYALFI
+436 TFFVTELANYALFI
-451 GGGVAA
+451 GGFVSAI
-457 LVYPWLMTRQLR
+457 VYKQLMLKRLFW
-469 DARHANAGSVRNAN
+469 
-483 SVSNAKP
+483 
-490 VSQTD
+490 
-495 SVSKASI
+495 VSKTALAK

>member
-1 MKTSLPVSQRLSNDD
+1 MKKELPVSDRLANAD
-16 LQPEK
+16 LLPEK
-21 HQKWGWYSI
+21 EQTWGWYSI

-60 FISLLAGI
+60 FISLLVGI
-68 MIVMCFANLMGEP
+68 SIVLVFANLMGKP
-81 GQKAGA
+81 GQQAGA

-97 GVFGANVPAVIR
+97 GVFGANIPAVIR

-136 PAMASLQ
+136 PGMESLA
-143 DGAFLGL
+143 DSSFLGL

-155 VGFSAMWVLQAIVFM
+155 VGFVSMWILQGIVFM

-187 YLAMFA
+187 YVAMFA
-193 LCIYMIQLAGWEN
+193 LCIYMVDLAGWDN
-206 IHFNLSDTQL
+206 ISFNLSSQNL
-216 SGGDVM
+216 QGWDVVTKM
-222 VQMIIATA
+222 VIAVA

-243 SDFSRYCVS
+243 SDFSRYCGS
-252 YKQLK
+252 YKKLK
-257 VGNWLGLPLNF
+257 LGNLLGLPLNF
-268 VLFSLFSVVIVSAS
+268 LLFSVFSVVIVSAS

-337 PQKISFKT
+337 PQKISFKM
-345 GGFIAAV
+345 GGFIAAF
-352 GSILLTPWNLFS
+352 GSVLLTPWNLFN

-375 LAAMIGPLYGIL
+375 LAAMIGPLYGII
-387 IVDYYWIKKRHIDV
+387 IVDYYIIKKGHIDV
-401 DALYTESPQGAYWY
+401 PSLYTESKEGLYWY
-415 HNGVNMQ
+415 RNGVNMNS
-422 AVYALLLSGGLAIY
+422 VYALVFASLIAI
-436 VTFFLSGFANYALFI
+436 VATFVVAELANYALFI
-451 GGGVAA
+451 GGLVSAFTYRYMMENSSSVAA
-457 LVYPWLMTRQLR
+457 LRLS
-469 DARHANAGSVRNAN
+469 DE
-483 SVSNAKP
+483 
-490 VSQTD
+490 
-495 SVSKASI
+495 KA